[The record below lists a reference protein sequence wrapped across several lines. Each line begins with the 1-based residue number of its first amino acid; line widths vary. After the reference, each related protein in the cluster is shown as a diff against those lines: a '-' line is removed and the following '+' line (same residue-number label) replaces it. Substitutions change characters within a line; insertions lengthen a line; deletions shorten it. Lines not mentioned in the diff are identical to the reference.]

1 MRRHLAGGSGRHADE
16 GPGQPA
22 RSVTE
27 RRHVPGGEDLILNAQ
42 GIAAAEGDGSRRE
55 RGRLADRQEIR
66 EDERALADVDRLV
79 PGVVEDE
86 DRRPGCDVDLRSGAA
101 HGVAGD
107 VDEAERIAVLAA
119 DVQDLSAGQGQA
131 RDLDRVRG
139 VGAVIADV

>member
-1 MRRHLAGGSGRHADE
+1 M
-16 GPGQPA
+16 
-22 RSVTE
+22 
-27 RRHVPGGEDLILNAQ
+27 
-42 GIAAAEGDGSRRE
+42 
-55 RGRLADRQEIR
+55 
-66 EDERALADVDRLV
+66 ADVDRLV
-79 PGVVEDE
+79 PGKVEDE
-86 DRRPGCDVDLRSGAA
+86 DRSAGSHVDLRSGAA